1 MTSLCL
7 GGLAS
12 MVAGLVTHPVD
23 TCKVRLQN
31 SLQAEYTNMLQTAGK
46 VVRQEGFQALYK
58 GLGAALLRE
67 GSYSTLRLG
76 LYEPYKKM
84 LGYPDR
90 HNCPVWV
97 KLLGGLLSGGTGSVV
112 STPMDLVKVR
122 LQSRQGPGS
131 LLGEVGHV
139 LA

>member
-1 MTSLCL
+1 MTDAMTSLWL

-31 SLQAEYTNMLQTAGK
+31 SRKAEYTNMFQTAAK
-46 VVRQEGFQALYK
+46 VVRQEGVRALYK
-58 GLGAALLRE
+58 GVGAALLRE

-76 LYEPYKKM
+76 LYEPYKRM

-90 HNCPVWV
+90 HHCPLWV
-97 KLLGGLLSGGTGSVV
+97 KLLGGLLSGATGSLV

-122 LQSRQGPGS
+122 LQSR
-131 LLGEVGHV
+131 
-139 LA
+139 